1 MGLNVDKPKAGSGTS
16 NDGNTARHFF
26 EKYEQSA
33 KITGIDQDII
43 YRFYIILQAISS
55 GHDINLDNFRQYTV
69 KLARMIVEKYDWYY
83 MPTLVHKLLIH
94 GPEIIE
100 DSVLPI
106 GQMSEDAQEACNKFY
121 SIYRLS
127 FARKNYR
134 QKTMEDVFKRFLVA
148 SDPYISSCRKLPAK
162 QLKSLSADAINLL
175 SSPSVDKKEEQDST
189 DICSASESDTDVDA
203 YDIDDNENFFM

>member
-16 NDGNTARHFF
+16 NHGNTARHFF
-26 EKYEQSA
+26 EKYQQSA

-69 KLARMIVEKYDWYY
+69 KLARMIVKKYGYY

-94 GPEIIE
+94 GPEIIQ

-106 GQMSEDAQEACNKFY
+106 DQMSEDAQEACNKFY

-148 SDPYISSCRKLPAK
+148 SDPYITSCRKLPAK
-162 QLKSLSADAINLL
+162 QLKSLSPDAINLL
-175 SSPSVDKKEEQDST
+175 TSPCVDKEEEQDST
-189 DICSASESDTDVDA
+189 DNSSISGSEADVDA
-203 YDIDDNENFFM
+203 YDLDDNENFFM